1 MAVSTTI
8 QLQLLLQVSKKHTSR
23 ENMIGCEIA
32 LEFTSLLLKY
42 LDEK

>member
-1 MAVSTTI
+1 MAVSTNI

-23 ENMIGCEIA
+23 ENKIGCEIA